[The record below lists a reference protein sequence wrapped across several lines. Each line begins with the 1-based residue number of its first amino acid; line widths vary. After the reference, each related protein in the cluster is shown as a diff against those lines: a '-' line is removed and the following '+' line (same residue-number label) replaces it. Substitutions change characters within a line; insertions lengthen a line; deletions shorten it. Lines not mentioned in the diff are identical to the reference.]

1 MNETTADELCE
12 LIGEDAMERI
22 RRRFGG
28 CRVYIPHAPRVK
40 TQKIVADFN
49 RVIHSAASVGVAYET
64 VAHENDVSPRTV
76 RRIICGG
83 N

>member
-1 MNETTADELCE
+1 MSEADELCE
-12 LIGEDAMERI
+12 LVGEDVMERI

-28 CRVYIPHAPRVK
+28 CRVYIPHAPRQQ

-49 RVIHSAASVGVAYET
+49 RVIHCAASVGVAYET
-64 VAHENDVSPRTV
+64 VAQENNTSARTV
-76 RRIICGG
+76 RRIICG